1 MKESKHL
8 EFKEKITKTFLKTV
22 SAFANYEGGTIIFG
36 IDDSGEIVGIEDIKK
51 TSLKLENMINESIKP
66 NPPYTITT
74 NDRQST
80 VSIEVRPGNR
90 QPYLYNQKAYK
101 RNDTATIE
109 VDSLELRRL
118 VLEGEHMNYEEMGA
132 SRQDLAFTTL
142 EQELKEQV
150 GIKRFDLD
158 VLKTLKLYSDEHGYN
173 KAAEILADENNCP
186 GIDIAKF
193 GDSISIIQKRITAER
208 KSILIGFEKALEL
221 YRDYYQY
228 EVVAGDKRSKVA
240 TIPEEAFREAV
251 ANAIIHRE
259 WDVNSNI
266 RISLF
271 EDRIEVVSPGGLPSG
286 ISSEEYVEG
295 RFSVLRNPIL
305 SNVFNRLNIVE
316 TFGTGI
322 RRIKE
327 SYIASVSQ
335 PEFDIKENS
344 IQVTLPVTNNNQNL
358 TADELAVY
366 NSLSNAKAKPIS
378 EIMDSPLIEFG
389 KSKTTEILKALGN
402 RNIITIEGAGRGTKY
417 RKANN
422 IAKVWQDEHGELHI
436 E

>member
-1 MKESKHL
+1 MKENKQL
-8 EFKEKITKTFLKTV
+8 EFKEKITNTFLKTV

-36 IDDSGEIVGIEDIKK
+36 IDDSGEIVGIDDMKQSSQDI
-51 TSLKLENMINESIKP
+51 ENMINDSIKP
-66 NPPYTITT
+66 NPSYTIET
-74 NDRQST
+74 NGKQKTIS
-80 VSIEVRPGNR
+80 VEVKPGNM
-90 QPYLYNQKAYK
+90 QPYFYKHKAYK
-101 RNDTATIE
+101 RNDTSTIE
-109 VDSLELRRL
+109 VDNRELRRL
-118 VLEGEHMNYEEMGA
+118 MLEGEHLNYEELDA
-132 SRQDLAFTTL
+132 SEQNLTFTVL
-142 EQELKEQV
+142 EKSLREQV
-150 GIKRFDLD
+150 GINRFDLD
-158 VLKTLKLYSDEHGYN
+158 VLKTLKLYSNEHGYN
-173 KAAEILADENNCP
+173 KAAEILADENSCP

-402 RNIITIEGAGRGTKY
+402 RKIITIEGAGRGTKY

-422 IAKVWQDEHGELHI
+422 MANIWQDKDGVLHI